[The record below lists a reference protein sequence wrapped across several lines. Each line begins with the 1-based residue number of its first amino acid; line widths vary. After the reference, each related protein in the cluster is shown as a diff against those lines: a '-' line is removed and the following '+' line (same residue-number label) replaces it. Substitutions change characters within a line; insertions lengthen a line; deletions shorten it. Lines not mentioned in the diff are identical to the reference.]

1 MASSEKPIT
10 AILSLPPISSMKVFA
25 ALMASIIVFPFMLPL
40 VSRTST
46 IPIGSFISPIFAK
59 SKSLTGSV
67 FSVMVKL
74 LASRLLSPRKEPA
87 LKLR

>member
-25 ALMASIIVFPFMLPL
+25 ALMESFIGLPFMLPL
-40 VSRTST
+40 VSITST
-46 IPIGSFISPIFAK
+46 IPTGSFISPIFAK
-59 SKSLTGSV
+59 SKFVTGSL